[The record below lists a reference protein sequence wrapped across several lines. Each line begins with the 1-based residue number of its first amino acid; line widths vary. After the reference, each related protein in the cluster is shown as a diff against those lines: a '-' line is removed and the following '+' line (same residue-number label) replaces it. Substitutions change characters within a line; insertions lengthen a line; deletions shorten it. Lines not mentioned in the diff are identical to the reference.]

1 MLLIA
6 IPLLLGSSTCFGGG
20 ITREYTFWTLLRN
33 DDGRRELVTK
43 RTPARARPV
52 EFVATVKRFPFCDG
66 GAQLLLQS
74 KFRLKFMGRIRERIR
89 AMGFVFQ
96 SNNVLYVYP
105 TTGRYMYFVTNVKMR
120 FLDVELKALNV
131 IIMQQ
136 KSDD

>member
-1 MLLIA
+1 
-6 IPLLLGSSTCFGGG
+6 
-20 ITREYTFWTLLRN
+20 
-33 DDGRRELVTK
+33 
-43 RTPARARPV
+43 
-52 EFVATVKRFPFCDG
+52 
-66 GAQLLLQS
+66 
-74 KFRLKFMGRIRERIR
+74 
-89 AMGFVFQ
+89 MGFVFQ